1 MSKAFTRESDD
12 ADDRPLP
19 SRPIPTLPAGAK
31 NYFTETGAEQFRA
44 ELERLLQLERPAV
57 AASGEGS
64 ETKRQLQII
73 DQRISQMQQ
82 SLESAI
88 VVPRPPPPW
97 DQVKF
102 GATVTVQEASG
113 LQEHYRIVGIDEADS
128 DRDWV
133 SWCSPIARA
142 LLNGRLGQRVRLRV
156 PAGER
161 ELEIVGITYHQREKA
176 R

>member
-12 ADDRPLP
+12 ADDQPLP
-19 SRPIPTLPAGAK
+19 ARPNRNLPAGAK
-31 NYFTETGAEQFRA
+31 NYFTEAGAQQFRA
-44 ELERLLQLERPAV
+44 DLERLIQLERPALPV
-57 AASGEGS
+57 SGDGG
-64 ETKRQLQII
+64 ETKRQFQII
-73 DQRISQMQQ
+73 DQRIRQMQE

-102 GATVTVQEASG
+102 GATVTVREAGGMQER
-113 LQEHYRIVGIDEADS
+113 YRIVGIDEADS

-142 LLNGRLGQRVRLRV
+142 LLNARLSQRVRLRV
-156 PAGER
+156 PVGER
-161 ELEIVGITYHQREKA
+161 ELEIVAISYE
-176 R
+176 

>member
-19 SRPIPTLPAGAK
+19 ARPIRALPAGAK
-31 NYFTETGAEQFRA
+31 NYFTRTGAAQFRA
-44 ELERLLQLERPAV
+44 ELERLIHQERAAL
-57 AASGEGS
+57 AASGDGP

-73 DQRISQMQQ
+73 DQRIRQMRE
-82 SLESAI
+82 SLESALI
-88 VVPRPPPPW
+88 VPSPPPPW

-102 GATVTVQEASG
+102 GATVTVREAG
-113 LQEHYRIVGIDEADS
+113 GMKEHYRIVGIDEADS

-142 LLNGRLGQRVRLRV
+142 LLNARLGQRVRLRV
-156 PAGER
+156 PDGER
-161 ELEIVGITYHQREKA
+161 ELEVVGIAYE
-176 R
+176 